1 MTAGLPG
8 VGIGGMFYLAT
19 ALLMPF
25 RSLWSVLAG
34 RPADARWG
42 VALRQAA
49 IAAGILGAVWATG
62 WVIGWVIAAFAA
74 PVAAGSGVDGLA
86 VAPVRNAIRTAT
98 LLGSIGTL
106 ALVLTAVQLLRVVLS
121 HRPTPRN
128 APATVADRALPA
140 A

>member
-42 VALRQAA
+42 LALRQAA

-62 WVIGWVIAAFAA
+62 WAIGWLIAAFAA
-74 PVAAGSGVDGLA
+74 PVAAGNGAGEPTA
-86 VAPVRNAIRTAT
+86 APVRNAVRTAT
-98 LLGSIGTL
+98 LLGSMGTL
-106 ALVLTAVQLLRVVLS
+106 ALVLMAVQLLRMVLP

-128 APATVADRALPA
+128 AAAPSPDRALPA